1 MDLVDFWHFS
11 CFIWREQHLHA
22 SNDNERERIIM
33 KKINKLLSGTALAL
47 ALAAGFGS
55 AHADVSTSG
64 NFNAAGYAVL
74 GFNTVGGVVDIQ
86 FGGGYS
92 DATFSLFNAAGAHL
106 VSNDDSNGSLNPRLT
121 QFLSAGNYSP
131 NEMTFLTAIRLGWTA
146 EISGGFLPFLPLV
159 LFGFHPVGV
168 FVMLAANLIYQFW
181 IHTETVPRLGWLE
194 LVLNT
199 PSNHRVHHASNDR
212 YLDRNFGGVL
222 VIFDRLFGTYIAEA
236 KDEPCRYGLTTPLL
250 STNPVTIAFHEWRN
264 MLRDARRACGWKAK
278 LRMLFGPPG
287 APLETR

>member
-1 MDLVDFWHFS
+1 MP
-11 CFIWREQHLHA
+11 QTP
-22 SNDNERERIIM
+22 
-33 KKINKLLSGTALAL
+33 LLLAL
-47 ALAAGFGS
+47 PALMAAGLIEALLWRRLRGRRYPWGEGLASIGVAIGQAAQRLLASGAIAALFFAVWPWRFWTVPLDTAWGI
-55 AHADVSTSG
+55 ALLFLAVEFAYYWHHRLHHRVRWFWATHAV
-64 NFNAAGYAVL
+64 
-74 GFNTVGGVVDIQ
+74 
-86 FGGGYS
+86 
-92 DATFSLFNAAGAHL
+92 HH
-106 VSNDDSNGSLNPRLT
+106 
-121 QFLSAGNYSP
+121 SP

-159 LFGFHPVGV
+159 LLGFHPVGV
-168 FVMLAANLIYQFW
+168 FAMLAANLIYQFW

-194 LVLNT
+194 YVLNT
-199 PSNHRVHHASNDR
+199 PSNHRVHHASNER

-222 VIFDRLFGTYIAEA
+222 IIFDRLFGTYIAEA

-264 MLRDARRACGWKAK
+264 MLRDVRRARGWKAK